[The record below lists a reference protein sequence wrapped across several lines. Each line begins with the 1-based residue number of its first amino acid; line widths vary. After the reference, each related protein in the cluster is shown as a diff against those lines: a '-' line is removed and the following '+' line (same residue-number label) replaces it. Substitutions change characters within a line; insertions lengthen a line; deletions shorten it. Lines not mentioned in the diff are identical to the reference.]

1 MARRTPA
8 RRFLAPQA
16 RAGNGLGY
24 LSQPQREY
32 PVVADEPEL
41 VDRIATC
48 TDWRDEPEGLDR
60 LDYELHIDER
70 AKRDAEQQLRFETR
84 QREQS
89 RRLMDFEQRLATVQ
103 ADARRRRI
111 DVTS

>member
-1 MARRTPA
+1 MARNPA

-32 PVVADEPEL
+32 PIAADPPEL
-41 VDRIATC
+41 VDRIAGA

-60 LDYELHIDER
+60 LDYNLHIDER
-70 AKRDAEQQLRFETR
+70 ARNPMT
-84 QREQS
+84 
-89 RRLMDFEQRLATVQ
+89 
-103 ADARRRRI
+103 
-111 DVTS
+111 